1 MAVYEAVTH
10 VLARYAKTDAASLAY
25 LRRELLRPHYT
36 AVKMGVGAA
45 VAVSAVGG
53 LLQSFHPA
61 SAPYLPVLS
70 VARLLNSDF
79 LTDLACS
86 CIQGGAKTREA
97 PAVM

>member
-1 MAVYEAVTH
+1 MLALPAADVERLYSRCVRMAVYEAVTH

-61 SAPYLPVLS
+61 SAPYLPVL
-70 VARLLNSDF
+70 
-79 LTDLACS
+79 
-86 CIQGGAKTREA
+86 
-97 PAVM
+97 